1 MDSNTSTLWN
11 HILKIPLL
19 KEQLVFLMF
28 RKVLASPFSQS
39 SCQLMLEVLLH
50 AICLSSNR
58 ILFYFFFV
66 KDGNIKIQNFTSD
79 ERRVIKIAYG
89 EIKPGK
95 FNIWWGEESSV
106 PHNFSHFFFFF
117 KSPFVLLCLISSWNE
132 IWVKTPLR
140 MNRFFKRS
148 CLWTLLIQKCFGSKK
163 LESVFWLHH
172 EDSCLCFKIH

>member
-1 MDSNTSTLWN
+1 MDSSTSTLWN

-19 KEQLVFLMF
+19 KEQLVFLMC

-39 SCQLMLEVLLH
+39 SCQLMLEKYCFMQYVS
-50 AICLSSNR
+50 APKG
-58 ILFYFFFV
+58 FFFLV

-79 ERRVIKIAYG
+79 ERTVIKIAYG
-89 EIKPGK
+89 EIKPEK

-106 PHNFSHFFFFF
+106 PHNCCKSTFFF

-132 IWVKTPLR
+132 TWVKTPLR

-148 CLWTLLIQKCFGSKK
+148 CIWTLPIQKYFGSKK
-163 LESVFWLHH
+163 LESVSWLHH
-172 EDSCLCFKIH
+172 